1 MYKMDYIT
9 NAIDNYLDNKEPYAL
24 QIDGE
29 WGSGKTFF
37 IKNYSEKT
45 TKAKVIYFSVYGYND
60 LQNLKTDLLSQV
72 AIELENLSIIK
83 KGNKLYSIFKRFN
96 INSNL
101 VINSIDVL
109 SDITLKK
116 IIKNTF
122 KKNNET
128 VVVVIDDLER
138 LSEKLDLQD
147 FLGFLTNDI
156 IEKLKFKVII
166 VSNEKK
172 MKNHDDFLK
181 IKEKIISKTIEFS
194 RDENLLK
201 EILQE
206 IVTSDFLVKNLEWI
220 IDIFSIF
227 NNVCKI
233 NLRTVFSIIYNFEF
247 IERQFMEQPS
257 EFDEKY
263 RNEYLKSV
271 FLNVYVITNELKTGN
286 IKSEQIQILEQHEYD
301 RIFYIFGK
309 PDNKDYWH
317 VLINKY
323 HNKNRLFDDYI
334 IYSNSIMSYVISGI
348 WSDDNYRSKWHEYFY
363 PVGNIEDYEKLNN
376 FYDYSEIELLNIQ
389 ERLLRDCYESNITY
403 NKVIDIYRRFSYFQK
418 MDLLLIEKKQFD
430 ELIARITQ
438 LLSEKDI
445 SIEEIRHLED
455 SILFDDSTYDNKY
468 INDLKEVVKEKLA
481 SSYSNKILDL
491 VDAIFKEDYKK
502 EKSIIE
508 RIPSEE
514 IKIFKCILSND
525 LISTK
530 IVTLHNKAYNLATF
544 INRQYL
550 RVSNS
555 YEFHQDEIE
564 DVKKIIAEINNLN
577 SNIKLDRVDS
587 FKIDYL
593 LQKLDALLE
602 HWQK

>member
-1 MYKMDYIT
+1 M
-9 NAIDNYLDNKEPYAL
+9 
-24 QIDGE
+24 
-29 WGSGKTFF
+29 
-37 IKNYSEKT
+37 
-45 TKAKVIYFSVYGYND
+45 
-60 LQNLKTDLLSQV
+60 
-72 AIELENLSIIK
+72 
-83 KGNKLYSIFKRFN
+83 
-96 INSNL
+96 
-101 VINSIDVL
+101 L

>member
-1 MYKMDYIT
+1 M
-9 NAIDNYLDNKEPYAL
+9 
-24 QIDGE
+24 
-29 WGSGKTFF
+29 
-37 IKNYSEKT
+37 
-45 TKAKVIYFSVYGYND
+45 
-60 LQNLKTDLLSQV
+60 
-72 AIELENLSIIK
+72 
-83 KGNKLYSIFKRFN
+83 
-96 INSNL
+96 
-101 VINSIDVL
+101 
-109 SDITLKK
+109 
-116 IIKNTF
+116 
-122 KKNNET
+122 
-128 VVVVIDDLER
+128 
-138 LSEKLDLQD
+138 QD
-147 FLGFLTNDI
+147 FLGFIENEI
-156 IEKLKFKVII
+156 IEKLKFKVLII
-166 VSNEKK
+166 SNESR
-172 MKNHDDFLK
+172 MRNYQAFSK
-181 IKEKIISKTIEFS
+181 IKEKIIGKTIEFS

-206 IVTSDFLVKNLEWI
+206 IVTSDFLFENLEWI

-309 PDNKDYWH
+309 PDNKNYWH

-376 FYDYSEIELLNIQ
+376 FYDYSENELLNIQ
-389 ERLLRDCYESNITY
+389 ERLLRKCYESNITY

-418 MDLLLIEKKQFD
+418 IDLLLIEKKQFD

-445 SIEEIRHLED
+445 SIEEIRYLEE
-455 SILFDDSTYDNKY
+455 SIIFDDSTYDNKY

-564 DVKKIIAEINNLN
+564 DVKKIIAEINNLK

-587 FKIDYL
+587 FKINHL
-593 LQKLDALLE
+593 LQILDALLE

>member
-1 MYKMDYIT
+1 MDYIT

-60 LQNLKTDLLSQV
+60 LQNLKEDILSQV
-72 AIELENLSIIK
+72 ATRLDDLSILKVGNQYTPILEQFSS
-83 KGNKLYSIFKRFN
+83 KGKSLLRSL
-96 INSNL
+96 S
-101 VINSIDVL
+101 VL
-109 SDITLKK
+109 SDIILEEY
-116 IIKNTF
+116 
-122 KKNNET
+122 KKNILEKVTET
-128 VVVVIDDLER
+128 ILIVVDDLER
-138 LSEKLDLQD
+138 LSKRIYLQD
-147 FLGFLTNDI
+147 FLGFIENEI
-156 IEKLKFKVII
+156 IEKLKFKVLII
-166 VSNEKK
+166 SNESR
-172 MKNHDDFLK
+172 MRNYQSFSK
-181 IKEKIISKTIEFS
+181 IKEKIIGKTIEFS

-206 IVTSDFLVKNLEWI
+206 IVTSDFLVGNLEWI
-220 IDIFSIF
+220 IDIFSVF
-227 NNVCKI
+227 DNVCKI

-257 EFDEKY
+257 EFDEQY

-309 PDNKDYWH
+309 PDNKNYWH

-403 NKVIDIYRRFSYFQK
+403 NKVIDIYRRFSYLQTI
-418 MDLLLIEKKQFD
+418 DLLLIEKDKVD
-430 ELIARITQ
+430 KLILRIAQ
-438 LLSEKDI
+438 LLSDEDV
-445 SIEEIRHLED
+445 SIEVLQRLKED
-455 SILFDDSTYDNKY
+455 VIYDGFLFDAVYLNEIKKVIEDR
-468 INDLKEVVKEKLA
+468 LQ
-481 SSYSNKILDL
+481 SSYSNRMLDL
-491 VDAIFKEDYKK
+491 LDAIFQEDYKK
-502 EKSIIE
+502 EKSITE

-514 IKIFKCILSND
+514 IKIFKSILSND
-525 LISTK
+525 LIPIK

-577 SNIKLDRVDS
+577 SNIELDRVDS

-593 LQKLDALLE
+593 LQKLDELLE